1 MSVRVLVV
9 DDQEL
14 VREGLAMLLERAS
27 GVEVV
32 GSAADG
38 HEALAFT
45 QSLRPDIVL
54 MDLRMPRMDGIEAT
68 RRIVEAHPDVAVLA
82 LTTYPDDRS
91 LFAALRAGARGYLT
105 KDATVEEIVAALN
118 TVVTGG
124 TALAPTVQG
133 RVVSVALG
141 GNHSSHDQRPHDRL
155 TSREVEVLSSM
166 ADGLRNEQIAVR
178 LGISVVTVKTHI
190 NHIFAKLG
198 VVDRGQAVA
207 YAYRT
212 GLAPRAD

>member
-32 GSAADG
+32 GGAADG

-82 LTTYPDDRS
+82 LTTYPTTGRCS
-91 LFAALRAGARGYLT
+91 RLCAPARAAT
-105 KDATVEEIVAALN
+105 
-118 TVVTGG
+118 
-124 TALAPTVQG
+124 
-133 RVVSVALG
+133 
-141 GNHSSHDQRPHDRL
+141 
-155 TSREVEVLSSM
+155 
-166 ADGLRNEQIAVR
+166 
-178 LGISVVTVKTHI
+178 
-190 NHIFAKLG
+190 
-198 VVDRGQAVA
+198 
-207 YAYRT
+207 
-212 GLAPRAD
+212 